1 MNGLLRIIVVVFL
14 FSLTSCKNYY
24 YFNGQQKVETDH
36 PDRYEKFI
44 LTFDEGK
51 QSIPF
56 YTYGDYRFKKVD
68 KRYIYFKNPEMHK
81 LLKYK
86 LGQKN
91 GEQFLFMYTDQPTF
105 SNILGFFY
113 KDISIEDIKKLY
125 VNVKFNENG
134 TQFFSRYHFGK
145 FQVYDFYKTVKGG
158 LIRFVSIN
166 NPDYSK
172 DSDYQWFN
180 REINTMFF
188 NINHSLWN
196 GYVESLN

>member
-51 QSIPF
+51 QNIPF

-125 VNVKFNENG
+125 VNVKHNENEI
-134 TQFFSRYHFGK
+134 QVFSRYHFGK

-158 LIRFVSIN
+158 LIRFVCIN
-166 NPDYSK
+166 NPNYSK

-196 GYVESLN
+196 GYSEPLN